1 METYIVQA
9 RCHISQYT
17 DVFTVQAESASD
29 AVERWSKQQ
38 ALIGI
43 TTEYRWPNPRAC
55 KLEHFNPTHVR
66 VDNMPANMRA
76 SGNNTDGHEIVK
88 FSELTKSERQEYLEW
103 LQIERTFDRDFKR
116 EYADGV
122 PF

>member
-9 RCHISQYT
+9 RCHLSKYT
-17 DVFTVQAESASD
+17 DVFTIQAESASD

-38 ALIGI
+38 AIIGI
-43 TTEYRWPNPRAC
+43 NTEYRWPNPRAC

-66 VDNMPANMRA
+66 MDNMPANMRA
-76 SGNNTDGHEIVK
+76 SGNNQEGVEIVQ
-88 FSELTKSERQEYLEW
+88 FSELTHKERQEYLEW
-103 LQIERTFDRDFKR
+103 LEIERNFERDFKQD
-116 EYADGV
+116 YADGV